1 MNTPADPQINERKFR
16 FKDEWL
22 VALVGTMP
30 GITPE
35 LIKRWR
41 FQQKPYVA
49 QALIDGDV
57 LSFKEIAELVK
68 EAFRIDYVDLNPT
81 EIDKNAMQLLPE
93 KLCRD
98 HNVLPVKVD
107 SKTVWLAMAN
117 PLDQEAIQRVS
128 WATSREVTPLF
139 CPPGVLDKLVSETLR
154 PDAMIYGL
162 IEKLDQAVGVE
173 QIKEAGAGRG
183 GDGSRARAGHQARG
197 RHHRQ
202 RDQAPRLRHPH

>member
-1 MNTPADPQINERKFR
+1 MTTPPADPQPNERKFR

-30 GITPE
+30 GVTTE

-57 LSFKEIAELVK
+57 LSFKEIAEVVK

-81 EIDKNAMQLLPE
+81 ENDRNATHILPE
-93 KLCRD
+93 KICREPTRI
-98 HNVLPVKVD
+98 PVKVD
-107 SKTVWLAMAN
+107 RCKVWLAMAN

-128 WATSREVTPLF
+128 W
-139 CPPGVLDKLVSETLR
+139 
-154 PDAMIYGL
+154 
-162 IEKLDQAVGVE
+162 
-173 QIKEAGAGRG
+173 
-183 GDGSRARAGHQARG
+183 
-197 RHHRQ
+197 
-202 RDQAPRLRHPH
+202 

>member
-162 IEKLDQAVGVE
+162 IEKLDQAVRRRADQG
-173 QIKEAGAGRG
+173 AGAGRG
-183 GDGSRARAGHQARG
+183 GDGSRARAGHQAG
-197 RHHRQ
+197 GCDHRQ